1 MSTQPVSPQQD
12 EMARKA
18 PELVWNGP
26 QESAIGRTYST
37 WRGLFTRCF
46 NPIDRNFSKYG
57 GRGITVCP
65 RWFDFNVFVE
75 DMGLRPEGKTLDR
88 INNNGNYEPGNCRW
102 ATPLEQARNTRRN
115 KVVLVDGKPKFQVE
129 IAREYGLADSTVMRR
144 LQAGT
149 PVDVDAYFKRQKLN
163 RDEVAE
169 VKSLLRKGMPR
180 KLIAEK
186 YSISVQAVGMIA
198 RGEVW
203 KEIA

>member
-65 RWFDFNVFVE
+65 RSVSYTH
-75 DMGLRPEGKTLDR
+75 LTL
-88 INNNGNYEPGNCRW
+88 PTK
-102 ATPLEQARNTRRN
+102 A
-115 KVVLVDGKPKFQVE
+115 
-129 IAREYGLADSTVMRR
+129 
-144 LQAGT
+144 
-149 PVDVDAYFKRQKLN
+149 
-163 RDEVAE
+163 
-169 VKSLLRKGMPR
+169 
-180 KLIAEK
+180 
-186 YSISVQAVGMIA
+186 
-198 RGEVW
+198 
-203 KEIA
+203 